1 MTENRMDQTE
11 PNNPVIDPPTVPEP
25 PDVPGDP
32 NPYPVTDHVIDPDPN
47 PEPFPSP
54 PEPIPQ
60 FPPDVTF

>member
-1 MTENRMDQTE
+1 MTVNRMDQTE
-11 PNNPVIDPPTVPEP
+11 PNNPIIEPPAVPES
-25 PDVPGDP
+25 PDAPRDP
-32 NPYPVTDHVIDPDPN
+32 NPYPVTDPVIDPDPA